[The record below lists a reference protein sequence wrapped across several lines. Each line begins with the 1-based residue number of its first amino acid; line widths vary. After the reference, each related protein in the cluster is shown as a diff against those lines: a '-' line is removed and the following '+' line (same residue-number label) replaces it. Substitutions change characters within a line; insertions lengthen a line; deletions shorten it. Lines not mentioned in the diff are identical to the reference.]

1 MRQKNF
7 FKIRLMLLLLCV
19 SMLACGCAI
28 GGIRQDSVVE
38 DLPQIDPEDGVTKE
52 MAVTLYYRLTNEDYL
67 VGISRSISV
76 RASERVE
83 MAMIRT
89 LLDGVPLQALS
100 PNISPIF
107 PAGTSIV
114 EVSVAGDIMYVT
126 LSREFLSTSAYDEIR
141 EAAELS
147 YQNNAIS
154 KETLKS
160 MLDIAYGEFLTTR
173 RLAVYSLV
181 NTIVLFNSSVRVQV
195 LVDADG
201 SGAGTRL
208 KLSDL
213 GLNADDQ
220 ADSDLI
226 EPMKFVESCIVTP
239 QIVTQCALGHIVNGE
254 YELAYPLF
262 SEDDGSAIQKPQY
275 ANFETEMKSL
285 GSLDSFKL
293 YGSSVENDENY
304 VRIKADLVFRSAD
317 GSEKEIKGKELLLK
331 REGDLYRL
339 GYGTLL
345 SLLKG

>member
-7 FKIRLMLLLLCV
+7 LKIRLMLLLLCV

-126 LSREFLSTSAYDEIR
+126 LSREFLSTSVYDEIR

-213 GLNADDQ
+213 GLSADDQ

-239 QIVTQCALGHIVNGE
+239 QIVAQCALGHIVNGE

>member
-239 QIVTQCALGHIVNGE
+239 QIVTQCALGHIVNSE